1 MDRRRQ
7 PAMGAGGGAAHPWPD
22 ASEDEAYDWSEPTV
36 LTRGWALARLVGL
49 VLLCGLGAG
58 AVIGITLWL
67 TLVAI
72 DSSL

>member
-7 PAMGAGGGAAHPWPD
+7 PAMSVGGGGAHPWPD
-22 ASEDEAYDWSEPTV
+22 ESEDHDYDWSEPTV
-36 LTRGWALARLVGL
+36 LSRGWAVTRLVGM

-58 AVIGITLWL
+58 AVIGITIWL
-67 TLVAI
+67 TIVAI